1 MVGCGPPVFLQHG
14 LEGSSALW
22 YFIQDLKIICCIILV
37 FLTLRSWH
45 RNVLAISLVSFL
57 ESITAVSTLLCAK
70 TKPSLCRLLPGPHR
84 GSLAFMLAEGVG
96 SKQYQLKT
104 TAWGMEC
111 WFWINF
117 DLMKDCY
124 ELWTSPSKFAGLRRL
139 AWQLPWQPWESRA
152 HETWSGYWLR
162 ILAIF
167 LGRDGQV
174 EWMKVDERG

>member
-1 MVGCGPPVFLQHG
+1 MQTTRIRSWIKVYYVHNYCKSCAIFDKSRMVGCGPPVFLQHG

-22 YFIQDLKIICCIILV
+22 YYIQDLKRICYIILV

-45 RNVLAISLVSFL
+45 RNVLSVSLVSFL

-111 WFWINF
+111 WF
-117 DLMKDCY
+117 
-124 ELWTSPSKFAGLRRL
+124 
-139 AWQLPWQPWESRA
+139 
-152 HETWSGYWLR
+152 
-162 ILAIF
+162 
-167 LGRDGQV
+167 
-174 EWMKVDERG
+174 

>member
-1 MVGCGPPVFLQHG
+1 MCTITANLVL
-14 LEGSSALW
+14 
-22 YFIQDLKIICCIILV
+22 YFINPGWWGVDLLFFFSTALRAVQHFGITSKILKIIWYIILV
-37 FLTLRSWH
+37 VLTLRSWH

-57 ESITAVSTLLCAK
+57 ESTTAVSTLLCAK

-111 WFWINF
+111 WFWIIF

-139 AWQLPWQPWESRA
+139 AWQLSWQPWES
-152 HETWSGYWLR
+152 WSHQAWSRY
-162 ILAIF
+162 
-167 LGRDGQV
+167 
-174 EWMKVDERG
+174 